1 MTLFNFNYYRHR
13 ILLKLIAK
21 DCISDVLFSLAIT
34 VSLDKS
40 SYNYLLREN
49 GTIMRKWNKN
59 SI

>member
-13 ILLKLIAK
+13 ILLKLTAK
-21 DCISDVLFSLAIT
+21 DCISDVLFSLTII
-34 VSLDKS
+34 VPLDKS